1 MVAKVPRQARSFACT
16 RQFHS
21 LIVSSSRRRNEK
33 KIKKKWICLSVN
45 RFECR
50 ATSHRRMWTPERT
63 TNQHLIRTWIIF
75 IVWPHLH
82 HICTSVEHI
91 CEWLLAFRMNCAS
104 ARHSGRGSDF
114 ATKRNSNY
122 ILLLFR
128 ARPLQISGGLHRM
141 CCCRY
146 LLLIYLYIY
155 IFSHRNQ
162 VKSTIVFY
170 ETIRIA
176 RPSILGSHSHGHRKQ
191 KIIQKTRTDF
201 VFVISIAAVDVNLYI
216 DCRLVIGSRHYSCTE
231 KCMGSGDRPRVL
243 ESRKLSGSFNLLKI
257 AIHFF
262 GDSASELAQ
271 FPTSAYNPSPPR
283 SAYFRING
291 HSCKQRR
298 STEFFRRSFFF
309 SIRNRLTLQNV
320 SL

>member
-75 IVWPHLH
+75 IVRPHLH

-155 IFSHRNQ
+155 IYFPIATKSSQLSFSMKQYVSPVHQFSVATATATGSKKLYKRRA
-162 VKSTIVFY
+162 
-170 ETIRIA
+170 RI
-176 RPSILGSHSHGHRKQ
+176 SYSW
-191 KIIQKTRTDF
+191 
-201 VFVISIAAVDVNLYI
+201 
-216 DCRLVIGSRHYSCTE
+216 LVL
-231 KCMGSGDRPRVL
+231 PL
-243 ESRKLSGSFNLLKI
+243 
-257 AIHFF
+257 
-262 GDSASELAQ
+262 
-271 FPTSAYNPSPPR
+271 
-283 SAYFRING
+283 
-291 HSCKQRR
+291 
-298 STEFFRRSFFF
+298 
-309 SIRNRLTLQNV
+309 
-320 SL
+320 